1 MKRAALLFALVG
13 IFVSTARADFSN
25 GDFGAGLADWSIKDP
40 FFPADDTST
49 AVVAGVAE
57 LSEAFPAGA
66 LSQTFTLSAAPLTL
80 SFDFD
85 FSAIADGTS
94 GFTNDTMDIA
104 LFRPDPF
111 NPLLPDL
118 GEAPLF
124 GGGFFDTFL
133 SFDRDFFLDFNEGTV
148 TDNAS
153 GLAKHFEMDISGLG
167 LVGGDTLTLQ
177 GLMLPGFGFGAGDGF
192 DSTGLLDNFEIEQ
205 VPAPES
211 AILGMFGLLALLGV
225 RRNYA

>member
-25 GDFGAGLADWSIKDP
+25 GNFGAGLADWSIKDP

-49 AVVAGVAE
+49 ALVFGVAE

-66 LSQTFTLSAAPLTL
+66 LSQTFTLSNAPLTL

-94 GFTNDTMDIA
+94 GFSNDTMDIA

-124 GGGFFDTFL
+124 GGLDTFL
-133 SFDRDFFLDFNEGTV
+133 DFDRDFFSFVNEGTV
-148 TDNAS
+148 TGNGS

-177 GLMLPGFGFGAGDGF
+177 GLMLPGFGFGDGDGF

-205 VPAPES
+205 IPAPDS
-211 AILGMFGLLALLGV
+211 AILGMMGLLALLGV
-225 RRNYA
+225 RRNCA